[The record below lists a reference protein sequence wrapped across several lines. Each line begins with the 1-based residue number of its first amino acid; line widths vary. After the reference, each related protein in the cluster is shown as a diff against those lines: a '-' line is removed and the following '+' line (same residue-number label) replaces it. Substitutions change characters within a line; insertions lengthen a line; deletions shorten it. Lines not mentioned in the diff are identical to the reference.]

1 MRREKEEMF
10 RLSEL
15 EEDALKEFFNL
26 GLGMAANSLSRMVNN
41 EVLLTLPKLK
51 VVPYEEATRMLLRDD
66 HEEKLVAVRQNFRG
80 ELTGTALL
88 IFPGSESLELVRTLL
103 NEEIPLEVL
112 TELEQETL
120 LDVGNVIL
128 NAFLESFTQMMS
140 IEFEFEAAEYL
151 RGSSR
156 FLLDVSSH
164 LAAQRQSLMAD
175 GEDDDDE
182 RAFVLMMDFKTSDEN
197 EAQHTLSGFVVLL
210 FSQQAMMILKREL
223 AVILEN
229 L

>member
-1 MRREKEEMF
+1 MF

-15 EEDALKEFFNL
+15 EEDALKEFFNM
-26 GLGMAANSLSRMVNN
+26 GLGMAANSLSQMVNN

-51 VVPYEEATRMLLRDD
+51 VVPYEEATRMLVANQD
-66 HEEKLVAVRQNFRG
+66 EKLVAVRQNFKG

-128 NAFLESFTQMMS
+128 NAFLKSFTQMMHV
-140 IEFEFEAAEYL
+140 EFEFESAEFL
-151 RGSSR
+151 KGSSR
-156 FLLDVSSH
+156 FLLDITSH
-164 LAAQRQSLMAD
+164 LAAQNHSLMEYAD
-175 GEDDDDE
+175 ADADE

-197 EAQHTLSGFVVLL
+197 NTNHTLSGFVVLL
-210 FSQQAMMILKREL
+210 FSQQAMLILRREL
-223 AVILEN
+223 EVILSN